1 MIDEWIP
8 NFVSF
13 GETGWI
19 VDKIYS
25 NIDEILNSI
34 ISVFET
40 KTIISVFW
48 SVIFIISHLSIR
60 LKMVFKLAFLLV
72 QHSDQW

>member
-1 MIDEWIP
+1 MSGKWIP

-19 VDKIYS
+19 IDKIYS

-34 ISVFET
+34 ISIFET
-40 KTIISVFW
+40 KTIISVF
-48 SVIFIISHLSIR
+48 
-60 LKMVFKLAFLLV
+60 
-72 QHSDQW
+72 